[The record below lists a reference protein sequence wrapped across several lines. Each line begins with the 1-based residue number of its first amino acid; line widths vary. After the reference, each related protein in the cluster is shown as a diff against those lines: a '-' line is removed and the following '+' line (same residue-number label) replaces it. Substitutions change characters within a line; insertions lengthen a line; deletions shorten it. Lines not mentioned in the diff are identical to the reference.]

1 MKNIKNLKVDL
12 SGQVGENAIWDGPLS
27 KEGFPM
33 GKGSSSGISGM
44 EVSKYPCN
52 HTPETPIT
60 QKAKAYRNELVRYKA
75 ICYECWGIRS
85 DNTNS
90 IGNAFEDI
98 FINNN
103 NRLYNI

>member
-33 GKGSSSGISGM
+33 GKGSSSRISGM

-52 HTPETPIT
+52 CGTGPIT
-60 QKAKAYRNELVRYKA
+60 QRAKVYK
-75 ICYECWGIRS
+75 
-85 DNTNS
+85 
-90 IGNAFEDI
+90 
-98 FINNN
+98 
-103 NRLYNI
+103 